1 MSFWPFPRIRH
12 IKRPQSRSSG
22 RLRAHGKGADE
33 FLAAASIPAAA
44 LILSTWTSSRPASTR
59 TSQTSPGSAL
69 HRGQA
74 KVMGLMATYSGG
86 FIMTFAMSHSE
97 WTGRPSSFVPASL
110 TATSLPPTKHVKIGV
125 GMGSEY
131 WHLHYII
138 VGISETVKAY
148 CISNQRGPRG

>member
-1 MSFWPFPRIRH
+1 M
-12 IKRPQSRSSG
+12 
-22 RLRAHGKGADE
+22 DE
-33 FLAAASIPAAA
+33 FLAAASITAAA
-44 LILSTWTSSRPASTR
+44 RILSTWTSSRPSSTG

-74 KVMGLMATYSGG
+74 KVTGLMATYSGG
-86 FIMTFAMSHSE
+86 FTMSFATSHSE

-125 GMGSEY
+125 GMESEY

-138 VGISETVKAY
+138 VGISETLRLIVFPTNEDRVVSPVMPIFSSLFTITCRRHRY
-148 CISNQRGPRG
+148 SDFRT